1 MDIYAMHVLFR
12 TLGQQ
17 QGLQLM
23 RGILS
28 ESIDE
33 LLNEAIIQTVR
44 ISVLG
49 NAQVPKDVRT
59 PQYTK
64 ISQFNTFHTLFCTE
78 TQNINVN
85 HDGEV
90 VHINLTKTP
99 LCVTNFVAKYKNDKI
114 VDCRLIESE
123 RVYQTLNDYLNR
135 ASRDYPIVSL
145 VNGHSDKNFDIA
157 LFTGGVNEDVGA
169 LSITYVRMPVKVR
182 LDESNS
188 DNNISCDLP
197 EHLHTSIVELAVEIW
212 FRSLGLTSRQPQEN
226 NNNNNQ

>member
-1 MDIYAMHVLFR
+1 
-12 TLGQQ
+12 
-17 QGLQLM
+17 M

-33 LLNEAIIQTVR
+33 FLNEAIIQTVR
-44 ISVLG
+44 IAVLG
-49 NAQVPKDVRT
+49 NTQVPKDVRT

-64 ISQFNTFHTLFCTE
+64 ISQFNAFHTLFCTE
-78 TQNINVN
+78 TQSVNVN

-99 LCVTNFVAKYKNDKI
+99 LCVTNFVTKYKNDKI

-145 VNGHSDKNFDIA
+145 INGHSDKNFDIA
-157 LFTGGVNEDVGA
+157 LFTGGVNEDVKD
-169 LSITYVRMPVKVR
+169 IVTTYIKMPNKVY
-182 LDESNS
+182 LDEENYDTPQDNS
-188 DNNISCDLP
+188 VHCNLP